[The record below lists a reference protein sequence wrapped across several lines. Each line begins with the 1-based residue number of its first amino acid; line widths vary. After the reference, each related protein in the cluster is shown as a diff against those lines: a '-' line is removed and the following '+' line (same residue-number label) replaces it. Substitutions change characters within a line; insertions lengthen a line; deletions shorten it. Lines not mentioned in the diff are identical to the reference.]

1 MLPSEV
7 AVGMPPVPSGVH
19 IPNDIALA
27 VLLAIF
33 VAMGLNTHHLR
44 HIAATFFSDLASR
57 RQRANIFDLHNT
69 TADTRTFILMAILTS
84 VMEGILLAGWSTG
97 SGNDAYLEHAVILSG
112 IAIAFNLFS
121 YTACATIGYTF
132 TTPQNASQWRHT
144 LNASQVVLGIGLII
158 PATLSVI
165 SSDNPTWIYV
175 VGLILYISVRIC
187 YIFKGISFFYSN
199 LLSYFYFILYLC
211 ALEIIPVIAVVHGA
225 LMLSV
230 A

>member
-1 MLPSEV
+1 MLPSEA
-7 AVGMPPVPSGVH
+7 AVGMTPVPSGVH
-19 IPNDIALA
+19 IPDDIALA
-27 VLLAIF
+27 VLLAMF

-44 HIAATFFSDLASR
+44 HITATFFSDLASR

-69 TADTRTFILMAILTS
+69 TADARTFTLMMVLTS
-84 VMEGILLAGWSTG
+84 AMEGILLAGWSTG
-97 SGNDAYLEHAVILSG
+97 SGNDAYLKHAAILSG

-121 YTACATIGYTF
+121 YASCATVGYTF
-132 TTPQNASQWRHT
+132 TTPPNASQWRHT

-165 SSDNPTWIYV
+165 SPDNPAWIYV
-175 VGLILYISVRIC
+175 ASLILYISVRIC
-187 YIFKGISFFYSN
+187 YIFKGFSFFYSN

-211 ALEIIPVIAVVHGA
+211 ALEIIPVIAVVHAA